1 MEIIKEVKEWKATD
15 LAQKN
20 TNWKKKKDKVD
31 KVLRHSS
38 RNKRILTSKALSKVY
53 GGIK

>member
-20 TNWKKKKDKVD
+20 TNWKKKK
-31 KVLRHSS
+31 RQSRQSS
-38 RNKRILTSKALSKVY
+38 ETFQ
-53 GGIK
+53 

>member
-20 TNWKKKKDKVD
+20 TNWKKKKK
-31 KVLRHSS
+31 KT
-38 RNKRILTSKALSKVY
+38 KF
-53 GGIK
+53 

>member
-1 MEIIKEVKEWKATD
+1 MDIIKEVKEWKATD

-20 TNWKKKKDKVD
+20 TNWKKKKKD